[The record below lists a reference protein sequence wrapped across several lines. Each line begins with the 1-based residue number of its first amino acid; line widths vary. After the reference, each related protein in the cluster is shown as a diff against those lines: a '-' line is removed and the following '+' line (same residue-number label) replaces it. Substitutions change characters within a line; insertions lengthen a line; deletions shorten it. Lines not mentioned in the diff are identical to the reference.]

1 MINFYYETDF
11 ELKNSEDIKNWIR
24 STAEQEKCLVIEMN
38 YVFCD
43 DVYLH
48 KLNVEYLDHDTYTDI
63 ITFDYS
69 ERKNLHGEIYISV
82 DRVEDN
88 AEKYNVAFQQELA
101 RVIIH
106 GILHCCGYRD
116 KSNEEKELMRTK
128 EDFYLSQL

>member
-24 STAEQEKCLVIEMN
+24 TTAEQEKCQVIEMN